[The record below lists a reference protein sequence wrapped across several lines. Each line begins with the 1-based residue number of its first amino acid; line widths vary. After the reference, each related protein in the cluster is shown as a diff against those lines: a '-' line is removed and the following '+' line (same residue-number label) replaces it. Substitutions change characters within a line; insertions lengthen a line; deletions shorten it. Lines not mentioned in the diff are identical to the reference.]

1 MTEWLALVGIII
13 TGAVTWGTQRLGS
26 RVDAR
31 HNEQQGSLR
40 WAEALLAR
48 LETVETRVEDL
59 ESDLRD
65 TQRLVR
71 AAAQFIDRVGAWLHA
86 GRKGPSPAPPA
97 AIHDHIDTTLWPTRP
112 ETPGDG
118 DPT

>member
-26 RVDAR
+26 RVTAR
-31 HNEQQGSLR
+31 HNAQQGALG
-40 WAEALLAR
+40 WAEKLLER
-48 LETVETRVEDL
+48 LETVEGRVQRL
-59 ESDLRD
+59 EEELRS
-65 TQRLVR
+65 TQRVVR
-71 AAAQFIDRVGAWLHA
+71 AAALFIDRVGAWLHA
-86 GRKGPSPAPPA
+86 GRRGPSPTPPT
-97 AIHDHIDTTLWPTRP
+97 AIHDHIDTTLWPTQP